1 MVIKFRIM
9 ITLSGD
15 IDSKRA
21 VEIFWGAGNILY
33 IDLGIG
39 YMNAYICKTLNIN
52 HTSIKRQRER
62 STLYFPSPSPCS
74 GPLSH
79 NKLQSVAYVVHFLPF
94 QSLFSPLQSGF
105 SSHQKAPKKVMK
117 VLLLKPRDS
126 FTPHLPWI
134 RGSL

>member
-62 STLYFPSPSPCS
+62 STLYFPSPSSCS

-79 NKLQSVAYVVHFLPF
+79 GQTSKC
-94 QSLFSPLQSGF
+94 
-105 SSHQKAPKKVMK
+105 
-117 VLLLKPRDS
+117 
-126 FTPHLPWI
+126 HL
-134 RGSL
+134 RGSLSPFPVPLQPPAVWFQLSSKGSKKGHESFVAEAKGLFHTSSSLD